1 MRGVASLVG
10 RTLSRYEI
18 VDEISRGGMGVVYRA
33 RDVRL
38 NREVALKVL
47 PPKLVADPARRAR
60 FVQEAQA
67 ASALE
72 HPHIAVIHEI
82 DEVDGISFIAMELV
96 RGEKLS
102 DLIARGPVPAGRA
115 LDLAVE
121 IAEGLARAHDKGIVH
136 RDLKPANVM
145 LTEDGHAKI
154 IDFGLA
160 KLVEALGGD
169 SGQTVLKNET
179 DPGMVLGT
187 ATYMSPEQARGG
199 KVDHRSDIFSFGI
212 VLHEMLTGRPPFRGK
227 TGIDT
232 MHAILHDPVPPLPG
246 LGPTAS
252 AEATGDVQR
261 LLEKCLAKDP
271 ESRYQGMRDVVVD
284 LRAARRRLEST
295 ATSAVGTAAA
305 KAARSG
311 AWTREGMMHAQQYV
325 YYGVALVVA
334 ALIGIGALM
343 SRFKPSN
350 ATPGAAADTGKP
362 SVAVLY
368 FENNTGNQQ
377 LDWLRTGLTDML
389 VTDLSQSPDVEVLPT
404 DRLVQILGDM
414 RRQDDR
420 VISFDT
426 VQEIAKRAGVRSVLL
441 GSYVKAGETIR
452 INIKLQEAATGKIVT
467 SERVE
472 AAGESNLFPM
482 VDDLTRRI
490 KAKFVTASDPTKPLL
505 TSPVTMTARTGL
517 SIDRDLRDVT
527 TSSIEAYR
535 YYAEGISLHERGRE
549 LMAVAPLEKAVEI
562 DPDFALGL
570 MKLAVVHSNLG
581 HSNLRRQYAERALQ
595 HVDRLTPRER
605 FYIEGYYYSD
615 RTETLGK
622 AIDAYKK
629 GLDVYPDAA
638 SSRNNLGFLYVRLE
652 RYDDAIR
659 EFEDLRRRSFEFPG
673 SYAMLASAYASLG
686 AFDKAQAVL
695 EQFLREH
702 PDASLAHLVLGNV
715 LLLSDRID
723 EAATA
728 YEQAAQLAPQG
739 PLPHLG
745 LHDVAVLRQRWAD
758 AEAIVKKL
766 SNSTDPFARLVATSN
781 LGVDGILRGRLSEG
795 VRLLEA
801 AAAGEGPTGSAESAV
816 TRNLAAGMLL
826 DAGQPARAL
835 DVAERA
841 LRDSAGRGGE
851 FESLALIAEAQAR
864 LGHAG
869 DAVQT
874 LRTLQA
880 QADALP
886 SEREKRRVLYVQ
898 GAIAFERR
906 DLQGALV
913 ALTAAEQRLT
923 RSFAVG
929 PGTPHVSIWYAA
941 GRAHLAAHHDDEAA
955 MRFQRIVDGGSLR
968 LRSPIAFARSLYFLG
983 EIAERRGDRVKAT
996 EYFRRFVEYWG
1007 DGEIDRDNI
1016 ATARKKLSGM

>member
-1 MRGVASLVG
+1 VASLIG

-18 VDEISRGGMGVVYRA
+18 LDEISRGGMGVVYRA

-47 PPKLVADPARRAR
+47 PPDLVADPARRAR

-82 DEVDGISFIAMELV
+82 DEVDGINFIAMELV
-96 RGEKLS
+96 RGERLS
-102 DLIARGPVPAGRA
+102 DLIARGPLPAGRA

-160 KLVEALGGD
+160 KLVDALSGD
-169 SGQTVLKNET
+169 SGGQTVLKNET

-199 KVDHRSDIFSFGI
+199 KIDHRSDIFSFGI
-212 VLHEMLTGRPPFRGK
+212 LVHEMLTGRPPFRGS

-232 MHAILHDPVPPLPG
+232 MHAILHDPVPPLPP
-246 LGPTAS
+246 LGPSAT

-271 ESRYQGMRDVVVD
+271 ESRYQGMRDIVVD

-295 ATSAVGTAAA
+295 TMTAIGSAAA
-305 KAARSG
+305 SAARSG

-325 YYGVALVVA
+325 YYAVALVVA
-334 ALIGIGALM
+334 ALVGIGALM
-343 SRFKPSN
+343 SRFKASP
-350 ATPGAAADTGKP
+350 APVAAGAGGAKP
-362 SVAVLY
+362 SVAVMY
-368 FENNTGNQQ
+368 FENNTGNPQ

-414 RRQDDR
+414 KRQDDR

-426 VQEIAKRAGVRSVLL
+426 VQEIAKRAGVNSVLL

-452 INIKLQEAATGKIVT
+452 INIKLQEVASGRIVT

-472 AAGESNLFPM
+472 AVGEANLFPT
-482 VDDLTRRI
+482 VDDLTKRI
-490 KAKFVTASDPTKPLL
+490 KARFLPASADPTKPLL
-505 TSPVTMTARTGL
+505 TSPVAMTARTGL
-517 SIDRDLRDVT
+517 SIDRDLKDVT
-527 TSSIEAYR
+527 TSSIDAYR
-535 YYAEGISLHERGRE
+535 HYAEGISLHERGRE
-549 LMAVAPLEKAVEI
+549 MQAATPLEKAVEI
-562 DPDFALGL
+562 DPDFALAL

-581 HSNLRRQYAERALQ
+581 HSNLKRQYAERALQ

-605 FYIEGYYYSD
+605 LYIEGYYYSD

-629 GLDVYPDAA
+629 GLEIYPDAA
-638 SSRNNLGFLYVRLE
+638 SSRNNLGLLYLRLE

-659 EFEDLRRRSFEFPG
+659 EYEELRRRSFEFPG
-673 SYAMLASAYASLG
+673 SYASLAFAYSCLG

-702 PDASLAHLVLGNV
+702 PDSSTAYRSLADVMLVAGRL
-715 LLLSDRID
+715 D

-728 YEQAAQLAPQG
+728 YDRARQLN
-739 PLPHLG
+739 PLNPLSSAG
-745 LHDVAVLRQRWAD
+745 LHDVAVLRERWAE
-758 AEAIVKKL
+758 AEPIAKGL
-766 SNSTDPFARLVATSN
+766 SGATDPFGRL
-781 LGVDGILRGRLSEG
+781 LGASMLGADAILRGHVTEGIRL
-795 VRLLEA
+795 VEA
-801 AAAGEGPTGSAESAV
+801 GAAGQGPTGSTESAAA
-816 TRNLAAGMLL
+816 RNFAARTLM

-835 DVAERA
+835 ELAQRA
-841 LRDSAGRGGE
+841 LADSAGRGPE
-851 FESLALIAEAQAR
+851 WESLALIAEAQAR
-864 LGHAG
+864 LGRSVESAH
-869 DAVQT
+869 T
-874 LRTLQA
+874 RESLSTQA
-880 QADALP
+880 NALP
-886 SEREKRRVLYVQ
+886 SEREKRRVLYAQ
-898 GAIAFERR
+898 GVTALAGG
-906 DLQGALV
+906 DAQGALV
-913 ALTAAEQRLT
+913 ALTAAEQRLA
-923 RSFAVG
+923 RSFVG
-929 PGTPHVSIWYAA
+929 LPPAPHVPIWYAA
-941 GRAHLAAHHDDEAA
+941 AQAHLATHHDADAA
-955 MRFQRIVDGGSLR
+955 VRFQKVVDSGALR
-968 LRSPIAFARSLYFLG
+968 LDSPIAFVRSLYFLG
-983 EIAERRGDRVKAT
+983 EIAERRGDRVKSV
-996 EYFRRFVEYWG
+996 EYYRRYLQYWG
-1007 DGEIDRDNI
+1007 DGEIDRENV
-1016 ATARKKLSGM
+1016 ATARKKLSGS